1 MFSGPRMQHCGFF
14 PDRTILWEI
23 SSDSE
28 GVGVSKSACKHSM
41 RIQKP
46 LLILCL
52 SVLYTHTH
60 TYMHNL
66 ITLDKFMKG
75 SKSVHP
81 EIQISLYSCYMYEP
95 SALLVCRRVWTRA
108 VRPRKEHQGE
118 VTISLLEILA
128 MFMKGKAHLQ
138 LCKYSVF
145 LLMCMGEIKLNLLST
160 LLVFLCLYP
169 TCFL

>member
-1 MFSGPRMQHCGFF
+1 
-14 PDRTILWEI
+14 
-23 SSDSE
+23 
-28 GVGVSKSACKHSM
+28 
-41 RIQKP
+41 
-46 LLILCL
+46 
-52 SVLYTHTH
+52 
-60 TYMHNL
+60 MHNL

-160 LLVFLCLYP
+160 LLVCLCLYP